1 MINRLA
7 KMGMG
12 IGLLAAGLL
21 SAQSVPTMTLP
32 ALSVPVWHDQVEQV
46 RTVYNLDCRFSNRD
60 TVLFSRKSRGLSI
73 VAVDSLGPAELACGI
88 AIDSTFGDYGVHEL
102 LVVDHGGEKKL
113 ALQLEIRLTQ
123 MPTVDYLTVYQS
135 GQIRRDTLRLASSGR
150 TMASMTVCGN
160 ALLSSSTIDFDDSA
174 IKVMNDP
181 ARRASYSPDSLR
193 FALEVDGRSVDL
205 GPHTFRLQSPYGPD
219 GFGAL
224 VFTSD
229 QGPKITG
236 VMPTINA
243 DSRERKLRLN
253 GQNFY
258 KGLHASLTPDEGNV
272 SVEAITANYLDLTVS
287 LPALDKN
294 RPYRLVVV
302 NADGQAD
309 TSNFFIGQAMPL
321 SAARVQRIDDGLL
334 FLDRKTRLVITVD
347 ATGNRR
353 LQRQRSYELNIES
366 DRFPVTQVIDDS
378 TCEVELL
385 LHDKPEKTFLD
396 RRTFTLSEA
405 GSAPSWKGV
414 LQVLQP
420 PLITFVSPQR
430 VLHPLDTL
438 NLVIKGSRLAQADLN
453 LEEAEVVFKVIEK
466 RDDLIRAQA
475 ISSRLATPGVY
486 PIEARISGIPFRFED
501 FSLTVQP
508 WRPFASFARL
518 EVYSHSGDLIH
529 TGWTR
534 TVRPV
539 NTDDGIRVTLM
550 PDSLPVDS
558 GVQKVEIIA
567 VLLDS
572 ANIVRSESMDKRF
585 FSLEPGQERTA
596 WQWRPRIRA
605 RSGESIELIVRNP
618 GDQNRLMQSFIVK
631 RRWFEAFQPS
641 TSFILFKIPFEGEAT
656 TTILSSIGI
665 GMSYQPLWMQKFMS
679 VDFSFILGNVN
690 SGNDDDYSLQTG
702 LGASLI
708 FWNYLQVGLGVDFN
722 GHKSNPTFLF
732 IGSRFKLPTLWK

>member
-7 KMGMG
+7 KVGIG

-32 ALSVPVWHDQVEQV
+32 ALTVPAWHDRVEQV
-46 RTVYNLDCRFSNRD
+46 RTVYNLDCRFSSRD
-60 TVLFSRKSRGLSI
+60 TLLFSRKSRGLNV

-88 AIDSTFGDYGVHEL
+88 AIDSTFADYGVHEL
-102 LVVDHGGEKKL
+102 LVVDPRGEKKL
-113 ALQLEIRLTQ
+113 ALQLEIRLSQ
-123 MPTVDYLTVYQS
+123 MPTVDHVTIYQS

-160 ALLSSSTIDFDDSA
+160 ALLSSSTIDFDDAA

-181 ARRASYSPDSLR
+181 SRRVSYSPDSLR
-193 FALEVDGRSVDL
+193 FALEVEGRNVDL
-205 GPHTFRLQSPYGPD
+205 GSHTFRLQSPFGPD

-224 VFTSD
+224 VFTSE

-236 VMPTINA
+236 VMPTIHA
-243 DSRERKLRLN
+243 DSRERKVRLN

-258 KGLHASLTPDEGNV
+258 KGLRAGLTPDEGNV
-272 SVEAITANYLDLTVS
+272 SVEAITANYLDLAVS

-294 RPYRLVVV
+294 QPYRLVVV

-321 SAARVQRIDDGLL
+321 SSGLL
-334 FLDRKTRLVITVD
+334 FLDRKTRLVIAVD
-347 ATGNRR
+347 AAGNRR
-353 LQRQRSYELNIES
+353 LQRHRSYELNIES
-366 DRFPVTQVIDDS
+366 NRFPVTQVIDDS
-378 TCEVELL
+378 TCEVELV
-385 LHDKPEKTFLD
+385 LHDKPENTFLD

-405 GSAPSWKGV
+405 GSAPSWKGM
-414 LQVLQP
+414 LQVQQP
-420 PLITFVSPQR
+420 PVITFVSPQR

-438 NLVIKGSRLAQADLN
+438 NLVIKGSRLAQVDLN
-453 LEEAEVVFKVIEK
+453 LDEAEVVFKVMEK

-508 WRPFASFARL
+508 WQPLASFARL
-518 EVYSHSGDLIH
+518 EVFTHRGDQIH

-550 PDSLPVDS
+550 PDSLPAHS
-558 GVQKVEIIA
+558 GVQKVEIVA

-572 ANIVRSESMDKRF
+572 ANIVRSESMDKRY
-585 FSLEPGQERTA
+585 FSLEPGQERTT

-605 RSGESIELIVRNP
+605 RSGESIELIIRNP
-618 GDQNRLMQSFIVK
+618 GDQNRLMQSFTVK
-631 RRWFEAFQPS
+631 RRWYEAFQPS

-702 LGASLI
+702 LGASVI

-732 IGSRFKLPTLWK
+732 IGSRFKLPSLWK